1 MNFNFR
7 PYKKGDLIRCAELSV
22 DAWPIVS
29 LFVEKENVIKFMQ
42 AYVEL
47 SLTLSD
53 YTEVCCDKEKVVGF
67 LLGSTGKTRISK
79 KEKQENRKLLW
90 RFITGKYGRIKGRF
104 KFLLAFMISLIK
116 VELFCSRFDGE
127 VVLFVVDREY
137 RRQGIGRALLDH
149 FLKYANEKEAKTIYL
164 STDIES
170 NWNFYEKY
178 GFKKYREFY
187 DNSLSVMKGRKTI
200 SFIYYY
206 EL

>member
-1 MNFNFR
+1 MDITFR
-7 PYKKGDLIRCAELSV
+7 TYTKDDLIRCAELSV

-29 LFVEKENVIKFMQ
+29 LIAEKENVITFMQ

-47 SLTLSD
+47 SLTLSN
-53 YTEVCCDKEKVVGF
+53 YTEICCDKEKVAGF

-90 RFITGKYGRIKGRF
+90 RFITGKYGRIKRRF
-104 KFLLAFMISLIK
+104 RFLFAFILSMIK
-116 VELFCSRFDGE
+116 VELLCSRFDGE

-137 RRQGIGRALLDH
+137 RGQGIGRALLDH
-149 FLKYANEKEAKTIYL
+149 FLKYANEEKLKTIYL
-164 STDIES
+164 STDVES

-178 GFKKYREFY
+178 GFKKYRDFY
-187 DNSLSVMKGRKTI
+187 DNGLSVMKGRKTI